1 MQPSLWEQRENNFE
15 VVPPHAVGHL
25 QISYKRYLLRFCSLN
40 VSRSPTNYGAS
51 WFSGIKECK
60 VQWARPLVG
69 LCFITVIVFR
79 WSIVCMCIS
88 ALKQQQ
94 AKNPRR
100 LPKCKQ

>member
-25 QISYKRYLLRFCSLN
+25 QISYKRYFLRFCSLN

-79 WSIVCMCIS
+79 WSMHVHIS
-88 ALKQQQ
+88 FETTASKEST
-94 AKNPRR
+94 
-100 LPKCKQ
+100 